1 MSVGAVEEIWTRGW
15 RRAEMLLLLFVESCW
30 SLNLSDKQGFDLGK
44 VSSNP
49 LSFRSLLLIAAI
61 TPVDESSCRWSLV
74 VARLQM
80 QIAAAASGDRRQSRL
95 AGAAAS
101 HPQPRPTQI
110 FSTGSSVVQIFCN
123 NSAAAVRPTL
133 LASSDKHTY
142 LQPTK
147 KIKLETPWPHYFTN
161 TGAFSLRL

>member
-15 RRAEMLLLLFVESCW
+15 RRAEMLLLLFVESSW

-44 VSSNP
+44 VSSES
-49 LSFRSLLLIAAI
+49 LSFRCLLLIAAI
-61 TPVDESSCRWSLV
+61 TPADENSCRWSLV

-80 QIAAAASGDRRQSRL
+80 QIAAASGDRRQSRL

-133 LASSDKHTY
+133 LASSDKHIY
-142 LQPTK
+142 NLQRK
-147 KIKLETPWPHYFTN
+147 
-161 TGAFSLRL
+161 

>member
-1 MSVGAVEEIWTRGW
+1 MSRRLYSPQPSALFANILWRLCSNLCLEWYLWTKDVGGSGGGDLDQGLEESW
-15 RRAEMLLLLFVESCW
+15 
-30 SLNLSDKQGFDLGK
+30 D
-44 VSSNP
+44 
-49 LSFRSLLLIAAI
+49 AAI
-61 TPVDESSCRWSLV
+61 VVCWVKLIIEFIRQTRIWFREGELWSLV

-133 LASSDKHTY
+133 LASSDKH
-142 LQPTK
+142 
-147 KIKLETPWPHYFTN
+147 I
-161 TGAFSLRL
+161 

>member
-1 MSVGAVEEIWTRGW
+1 MIID
-15 RRAEMLLLLFVESCW
+15 
-30 SLNLSDKQGFDLGK
+30 LNLSDKQGFDLGK
-44 VSSNP
+44 VSSES

-61 TPVDESSCRWSLV
+61 TPADESSCRWSLV

-80 QIAAAASGDRRQSRL
+80 QIAAASGDRRQSRL

-133 LASSDKHTY
+133 LASSDKH
-142 LQPTK
+142 
-147 KIKLETPWPHYFTN
+147 I
-161 TGAFSLRL
+161 

>member
-15 RRAEMLLLLFVESCW
+15 RRAEMLLFIVVCW
-30 SLNLSDKQGFDLGK
+30 VKLIIDLNLSDKQGFDLGK
-44 VSSNP
+44 VRSLNP
-49 LSFRSLLLIAAI
+49 SESLSFRSLLLTAAI
-61 TPVDESSCRWSLV
+61 TLADESSWRWSLV

-80 QIAAAASGDRRQSRL
+80 QIAAASGDRRQSRL

-133 LASSDKHTY
+133 LASSDKH
-142 LQPTK
+142 
-147 KIKLETPWPHYFTN
+147 I
-161 TGAFSLRL
+161 